1 MNLKYIKLSFGIAL
15 LSMVG
20 FTSCDDQPDEYET
33 TGGKPSISYIRMADA
48 ASKDSLLTG
57 AFLNTPICIVGNN
70 LRSVKA
76 INFNDRPATLNTSY
90 MTTLSFLPCPKPFLM
105 K

>member
-48 ASKDSLLTG
+48 ASKHSLHCG
-57 AFLNTPICIVGNN
+57 
-70 LRSVKA
+70 
-76 INFNDRPATLNTSY
+76 
-90 MTTLSFLPCPKPFLM
+90 
-105 K
+105 